1 MGSGYQIAIRDCEL
15 VIDPGHVRE
24 LMEESPCLVDV
35 CALGFEALGRIE
47 TLVGSWIVKEGGA
60 ENHHGLAGGVEVNF
74 RNTAGVAGFS
84 LAERVAV
91 DGDTLCV
98 TLGIPLR
105 DVVEYCAHFG
115 LDGSVAVKIL
125 SP

>member
-1 MGSGYQIAIRDCEL
+1 MGSGYQIAIPDYEL
-15 VIDPGHVRE
+15 VVDPGHVRE
-24 LMEESPCLVDV
+24 FMEEGPCLVDV
-35 CALGFEALGRIE
+35 SALGFEALGRAE

-60 ENHHGLAGGVEVNF
+60 ENHHGLAGGVKVKF
-74 RNTAGVAGFS
+74 RNMAGVAGFS

-98 TLGIPLR
+98 ALGIPLR
-105 DVVEYCAHFG
+105 NVVEHCAHFG